1 MSNINPNNING
12 SYPVAGQ
19 DNDSQGFRDNF
30 TNILNNFNF
39 CKSEIEDLQDKV
51 LLKNQLQNTILDNDM
66 NFNTL
71 GNAALR
77 SAAYVT
83 KDFGSL
89 NGTVAVNFND
99 GNFFH
104 VTSGGSLSVA
114 LSNFPIQFGVVR
126 LWVTITNVAH
136 TLQFPT
142 AVSIGS
148 SAVAGFGVNGLTSTI
163 TFEQT
168 GEYIFDI
175 GSYDNGITYFLV
187 DILRNRRTIEG
198 NLDVSGNVNVLKDTI
213 ISGNITIAGDLN
225 ITANLD
231 INNPVN
237 SNVGTAGDLV
247 AGGNLYLG
255 NTAATIFTPN
265 VGTLTYGGNLSIGN
279 LQTAGISMTGNLSSG
294 GNIVLTGS
302 SYITG
307 TERVTGNIT
316 AGANVNV
323 TANVNSGNVNTGIVA
338 ASANITSGGNISVLG
353 NVSFTGAGSGLQS
366 DSVNVYGNLVTNNGR
381 INTSLLPLTV
391 VTSQEV
397 VGNVMYNTFVL
408 DTASSATIANLWF
421 TLPTSATNGTE
432 VVISSLAPITSANIR
447 TITGGVKWVPAGTFS
462 AGNVAVKL
470 IYNTTA
476 AAWLKVA

>member
-83 KDFGSL
+83 KDFGSI
-89 NGTVAVNFND
+89 NGTVAVDFND

-104 VTSGGSLSVA
+104 VTSGGSLSLA
-114 LSNFPIQFGVVR
+114 LSNFPVQFGVVR

-148 SAVAGFGVNGLTSTI
+148 STVAGFGVNGLSSTI
-163 TFEQT
+163 TFEST

-198 NLDVSGNVNVLKDTI
+198 NVDISGNVNVVKDVVIT
-213 ISGNITIAGDLN
+213 GNITIAGDLN
-225 ITANLD
+225 ISANLD
-231 INNPVN
+231 INNSVN
-237 SNVGTAGDLV
+237 SNVATNGDLV

-265 VGTLTYGGNLSIGN
+265 VGTLTYSGNLLIGN
-279 LQTAGISMTGNLSSG
+279 LQTTGLSMTGNLNLSS
-294 GNIVLTGS
+294 NINLTGS
-302 SYITG
+302 AYVSG
-307 TERVTGNIT
+307 TQRVTGNLT
-316 AGANVNV
+316 
-323 TANVNSGNVNTGIVA
+323 TGNVSTGIVTATGDISSGGMIA
-338 ASANITSGGNISVLG
+338 ATGNISAGGNISTVG
-353 NVSFTGAGSGLQS
+353 NLTITGIGSGLLAT
-366 DSVNVYGNLVTNNGR
+366 SVNVYGNLVTNNGR

-397 VGNVMYNTFVL
+397 VGNVMFNTFVL

-421 TLPTSATNGTE
+421 TLPTSAVNGTE
-432 VVISSLAPITSANIR
+432 IVISSLAPITSANIR
-447 TITGGVKWVPAGTFS
+447 TITGGVKWVPSGTFS

-470 IYNTTA
+470 IYNTA
-476 AAWLKVA
+476 SAAWLKVA